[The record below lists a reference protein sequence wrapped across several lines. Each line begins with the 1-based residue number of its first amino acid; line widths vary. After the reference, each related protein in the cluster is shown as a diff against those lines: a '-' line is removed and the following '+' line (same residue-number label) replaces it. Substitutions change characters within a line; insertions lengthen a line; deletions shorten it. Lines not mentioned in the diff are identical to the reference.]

1 VEGAK
6 MGFLDIEL
14 GLNDKAKAVC
24 GLAERFALEIMR
36 PAGIELDKLHDP
48 SDVIA
53 PGSKL
58 WDVIRKH
65 RELGFHKMAIPRA
78 LGGMLEDVDPNAA
91 ILVNEQLG
99 YGDVGIAES
108 LAVSSIP
115 FVLASMFPIPEIQG
129 LARQFC
135 DDTEAKM
142 IGCIAFS
149 EPDHGSDWILANQP
163 GYDCPALAPSV
174 RAVKKG
180 DEYVINGRKAAWIS
194 NGTIATHAALCVS
207 LDASKGMQGTGL
219 AIMPLNL
226 PGISRGK
233 PLNKI
238 GMRAYSQGEI
248 IFEEVSI
255 PKEMMVIADS
265 AMATQLIRLVI
276 AVMSGGQGILFLGL
290 GRAAFDEALKY
301 AGSRVQGGKTILEHQ
316 GVQLRLF
323 EMFRTLEAA
332 RAYAHKVARYNAAN
346 PPGSTLHSMAS
357 KVVAT
362 ETAFKVASEAVQI
375 FGAYG
380 LSRESP
386 IEKMFRDA
394 RMGMIGEENNALS
407 LAAASEFKLGSKQ
420 GAL

>member
-1 VEGAK
+1 

-323 EMFRTLEAA
+323 EIFRTLEAA

>member
-1 VEGAK
+1 MEGAK

>member
-1 VEGAK
+1 
-6 MGFLDIEL
+6 MGYLDLEL
-14 GLNDKAKAVC
+14 GLSDDARAIC
-24 GLAERFALEIMR
+24 ELAERFALEIMR

-53 PGSKL
+53 EGSML
-58 WDVIRKH
+58 WDVIKKH
-65 RELGFHKMAIPRA
+65 RELGFHRTAIPRA

-91 ILVNEQLG
+91 ILVNELLG

-115 FVLASMFPIPEIQG
+115 FVLASMFPIPDIQG

-142 IGCIAFS
+142 IGCIAFT
-149 EPDHGSDWILANQP
+149 EPDHGSDWVLANQP
-163 GYDCPALAPSV
+163 GYDHPTLAPSV

-180 DEYVINGRKAAWIS
+180 DEYVISGQKAAWIS
-194 NGTIATHAALCVS
+194 NGTIATHAALFVG
-207 LDASKGMQGTGL
+207 LDPSKGMQGTGV
-219 AIMPLNL
+219 AIIPLDL

-238 GMRAYSQGEI
+238 GMRSYSQGEI
-248 IFEEVSI
+248 TFEEVAI

-265 AMATQLIRLVI
+265 AAARQLIHLVI
-276 AVMSGGQGILFLGL
+276 AAMSSGQGVLFLGL

-301 AGSRVQGGKTILEHQ
+301 AGSRIQGGKTILEHQ
-316 GVQLRLF
+316 AVQLRLF
-323 EMFRTLEAA
+323 KMFRTLESA
-332 RAYAHKVARYNAAN
+332 RAYAHKVARYNVAN

-357 KVVAT
+357 KVVASKA
-362 ETAFKVASEAVQI
+362 AFEVASEAVQI

-380 LSRESP
+380 LSKESP

-407 LAAASEFKLGSKQ
+407 LAAASELKLGS
-420 GAL
+420 